1 MAYVS
6 ESMHRQPYDVFF
18 VPARG
23 GLGENVVYQANTI
36 AASMAQQT
44 DGDYTTLYVP
54 DNVSETTYNTLM
66 LEPSVI
72 HTLEK
77 IKDNHLVKLLK
88 NFNITMPREK
98 HLDIISMNKDKSFT
112 K

>member
-1 MAYVS
+1 
-6 ESMHRQPYDVFF
+6 
-18 VPARG
+18 
-23 GLGENVVYQANTI
+23 
-36 AASMAQQT
+36 MAQQT

-77 IKDNHLVKLLK
+77 LKKQILQSTALV
-88 NFNITMPREK
+88 MR
-98 HLDIISMNKDKSFT
+98 
-112 K
+112 